1 MRRVTHQKALQSV
14 SASGSVERAGGE
26 ASFVLQKDKIRRS
39 IMQNFANIDANRPAT
54 FKQFEFAVYKLT
66 QGLAK
71 TRKISEK
78 KAGKLNPAFK
88 ILKARTSAACAKYY
102 GDQDKRM
109 SHGDAQK
116 FITTGELP
124 KEIAVLVKT
133 GDDKPKASP
142 KPKAEAKPK
151 ASKKTAEQ
159 LELEQL
165 RKEVQALLAER
176 EAQAKPKKPTA
187 KEAAAA
193 IAALRS

>member
-1 MRRVTHQKALQSV
+1 
-14 SASGSVERAGGE
+14 
-26 ASFVLQKDKIRRS
+26 
-39 IMQNFANIDANRPAT
+39 MQNFANIDANRPAT

-71 TRKISEK
+71 KRKISEK

-176 EAQAKPKKPTA
+176 EAQAKSKKPTA

-193 IAALRS
+193 IAAMRK

>member
-1 MRRVTHQKALQSV
+1 MGTSF
-14 SASGSVERAGGE
+14 ERAGGE

-39 IMQNFANIDANRPAT
+39 IMQNFATIDANRPAT

-142 KPKAEAKPK
+142 KPR

-176 EAQAKPKKPTA
+176 DAQAKKPTA

-193 IAALRS
+193 IAAMRK

>member
-1 MRRVTHQKALQSV
+1 
-14 SASGSVERAGGE
+14 
-26 ASFVLQKDKIRRS
+26 
-39 IMQNFANIDANRPAT
+39 MQNFANIDANRPAT

-71 TRKISEK
+71 KRKISEK

-124 KEIAVLVKT
+124 KEIADLVKT
-133 GDDKPKASP
+133 GEVEKPKASP
-142 KPKAEAKPK
+142 KPK

-176 EAQAKPKKPTA
+176 EAQAKKPTA

-193 IAALRS
+193 IAAMRK

>member
-1 MRRVTHQKALQSV
+1 
-14 SASGSVERAGGE
+14 
-26 ASFVLQKDKIRRS
+26 
-39 IMQNFANIDANRPAT
+39 MQNFANIDANRPAT

-133 GDDKPKASP
+133 GDDKPKAQ
-142 KPKAEAKPK
+142 AKPK

-176 EAQAKPKKPTA
+176 DAQAKKPSA

-193 IAALRS
+193 IAAMRK

>member
-1 MRRVTHQKALQSV
+1 MRRVTHQKGLQFFSL
-14 SASGSVERAGGE
+14 GSSFERAGGE

-142 KPKAEAKPK
+142 KPKAQK

-176 EAQAKPKKPTA
+176 EAQAKKPTA

-193 IAALRS
+193 IAAMRK

>member
-1 MRRVTHQKALQSV
+1 MT
-14 SASGSVERAGGE
+14 
-26 ASFVLQKDKIRRS
+26 
-39 IMQNFANIDANRPAT
+39 NFANIDANRPAT

-71 TRKISEK
+71 KRRISEK

-102 GDQDKRM
+102 GDQGKRM

-133 GDDKPKASP
+133 GEVEKPKASP
-142 KPKAEAKPK
+142 KPKVQE
-151 ASKKTAEQ
+151 KTAEQ
-159 LELEQL
+159 LEIEEL
-165 RKEVQALLAER
+165 RKQVQALLAER
-176 EAQAKPKKPTA
+176 ESKKPTA

-193 IAALRS
+193 IAKMRK

>member
-1 MRRVTHQKALQSV
+1 
-14 SASGSVERAGGE
+14 
-26 ASFVLQKDKIRRS
+26 
-39 IMQNFANIDANRPAT
+39 MQNFANIDANRPAT

-142 KPKAEAKPK
+142 KPKAQAKPK

-159 LELEQL
+159 LEIERL
-165 RKEVQALLAER
+165 KEEINSLLTKGRLMTNEEMAESDAK
-176 EAQAKPKKPTA
+176 AQAKKPSA

-193 IAALRS
+193 IAALRK